1 MDGGAG
7 GSVLRA
13 LRVIEAVAAAGDGVT
28 AKAIARRL
36 GCPLPTAYR
45 ALGTLVEEGYLV
57 RLHAVRGY
65 GLGYRVAELH
75 RSLTDQVRPPAAV
88 RAVLADLHSAVA
100 AAACLAVLRDVDVVV
115 AGIDRCADHPG
126 AADLRV
132 GEPTPAHATALGKAV
147 LAALPPVALEDV
159 LAQRGLEALTP
170 RTVADRRSLDR
181 ELLRVR
187 TAGAAVEVE
196 EFHRGVAGIAVAVRG
211 PGGAPAGA
219 IGVSVTRADFGAR
232 RWELE
237 HAVREAAD
245 RATRALAHPGT
256 AASGA

>member
-1 MDGGAG
+1 VTGDDGGTG

-75 RSLTDQVRPPAAV
+75 RSLTAQVRPPAAV
-88 RAVLADLHSAVA
+88 RAVLADLHSGVGA
-100 AAACLAVLRDVDVVV
+100 AAYLAVLRDVDVVV
-115 AGIDRCADHPG
+115 AEIDRCADHPG
-126 AADLRV
+126 AVDLRV
-132 GEPTPAHATALGKAV
+132 GEPAPAHATALGKAV
-147 LAALPPVALEDV
+147 LAGLAPAALADV
-159 LAQRGLEALTP
+159 LGQRGLVPLTP
-170 RTVADRRSLDR
+170 RTVADRRALDR

-211 PGGAPAGA
+211 PGGVPAGA
-219 IGVSVTRADFGAR
+219 IGVSITRAEFGAR

-245 RATRALAHPGT
+245 RAGRAGT
-256 AASGA
+256 AIAT